1 LCVRN
6 FHFVTLP
13 LRVSLQAGL
22 HINNNNPSRFFL
34 SGGRA
39 GLSCPAVTLATV
51 SFCEWF

>member
-39 GLSCPAVTLATV
+39 GLFCPAVTLATV